1 MDENANNPTIDP
13 ETMLAATV
21 HVPKHVVYRAFE
33 AETVLLNLQTGQY
46 HGLNRSGGRMLEL
59 LDATGGSVRNAI
71 DRLADEYGEDAGDIE
86 DGLASFCAALA
97 SRGLIEVDHADGH
110 A

>member
-1 MDENANNPTIDP
+1 MDENAQPETIDVA
-13 ETMLAATV
+13 TMLVATV
-21 HVPKHVVYRAFE
+21 RVPKHVVYRSFE

-59 LDATGGSVRNAI
+59 LDETGGGVRDAI
-71 DRLADEYGEDAGDIE
+71 DRLAAEYGEDPADIE
-86 DGLASFCAALA
+86 DGLASFCVALA
-97 SRGLIEVDHADGH
+97 ARGLIEVDASSD

>member
-1 MDENANNPTIDP
+1 MDENAQP
-13 ETMLAATV
+13 ETFDTATMLAATV
-21 HVPKHVVYRAFE
+21 RVPKHVVYRSFE
-33 AETVLLNLQTGQY
+33 SETVLLNLQTGQY

-59 LDATGGSVRNAI
+59 LEETGGGVREAI
-71 DRLADEYGEDAGDIE
+71 ERLAEEYGEDPADIE

-97 SRGLIEVDHADGH
+97 ARGLVEVDARRD

>member
-1 MDENANNPTIDP
+1 MDENAHANTIDA
-13 ETMLAATV
+13 EMMLAAKV
-21 HVPKHVVYRAFE
+21 RVPKHVVYRSFE

-59 LDATGGSVRNAI
+59 LEELGGSVREAI
-71 DRLADEYGEDAGDIE
+71 ERLAEEYGEEPATIE
-86 DGLASFCAALA
+86 DGLASFCVALA
-97 SRGLIEVDHADGH
+97 SRGLIEVDGDGD